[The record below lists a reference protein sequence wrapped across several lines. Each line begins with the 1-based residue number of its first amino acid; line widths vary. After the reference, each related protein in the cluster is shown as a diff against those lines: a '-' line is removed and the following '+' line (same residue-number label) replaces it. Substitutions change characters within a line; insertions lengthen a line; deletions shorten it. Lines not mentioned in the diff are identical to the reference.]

1 MTSSFRHETDEGI
14 REKESIMQTP
24 GEKKWEISNK
34 KSSVKVPSKLNKS
47 IKSRAEAFKC
57 SAMRLK
63 TGTVLQKVEE
73 KGNSEL

>member
-1 MTSSFRHETDEGI
+1 MTSSVRHETDEGI
-14 REKESIMQTP
+14 REKESILETP
-24 GEKKWEISNK
+24 NQNKWEISNK
-34 KSSVKVPSKLNKS
+34 KGSIKVPSKLNKS

-73 KGNSEL
+73 RGNSEL